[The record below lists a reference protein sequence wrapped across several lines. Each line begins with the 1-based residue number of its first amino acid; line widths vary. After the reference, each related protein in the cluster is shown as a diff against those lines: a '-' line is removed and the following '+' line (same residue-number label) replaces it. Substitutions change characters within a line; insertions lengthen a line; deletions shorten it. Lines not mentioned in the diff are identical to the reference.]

1 MKYKDIKE
9 GVGRITKQNQTVDV
23 GPNEISIQAAKF
35 GNKVDKDGRPAN
47 MKKKVKGSKTNVLFN
62 LGMSESVDNLYE
74 SVLYYRQMKEN
85 LGEIAQATEIY
96 VDMDGVLADFF
107 GEWAKLMKVDHFS
120 KIDKEHKI
128 GDALQ
133 AIRDTDNFWLNLPLL
148 PQAKQLLLVIKQ
160 IKGEYNICSSPLAD
174 DPNSEPHKR
183 EWIKKNLA
191 FFPPKEVI
199 ITSNKPEY
207 ATQQDGTPNIL
218 IDDFG
223 KNVNEWEAAGGTAF
237 KYKDHKFE
245 RTANAIKQ
253 HMQEP
258 VEESI
263 IVEHPAVILALYAA
277 GTTARELVKR
287 YGLKAVRQAL
297 DKLKNQK
304 KNIQKPAND
313 HGGYVDNMMSA
324 AKKTRTPAEI
334 ARAQQMNLPKEL
346 NRAKEWIRGASKE
359 YKAGKLSK
367 EDFTN
372 VMRYLRV
379 NFKKTTGKEL
389 PINDLLKLK
398 ESFDTQVDWEIDD
411 EMTQGDGEAYKAN
424 IGNKEVGIQYYF
436 EVIDAGGFPLSG
448 VDITFE
454 VNMTTKKTG
463 TGDASTIFGA
473 VVNHIKQF
481 INQHDEV
488 KAIEFSASKEQG
500 FSRTRLYSAMV
511 DKLSQGTDWINA
523 KTISKADN
531 SVENADVFKLIRRSA
546 VNDKMVGIDENVNL
560 QKEALNE
567 QLTRGDK
574 DTITSLYKQYKDEIQ
589 KDLQPLAARA
599 YDAAINDKPLSSSD
613 RRRVKDVYDQV
624 MPQLPSLVKLT
635 YSDMINRG
643 VDQLLNPA
651 ASQNTDTQKAK
662 PYDMPIQRD
671 IADLI
676 MQAYPEIKDI
686 WVTSDQYDIVGTKLK
701 NGPEVLKLQRQMKK
715 DGYPITV
722 DGKVGNKLKKLFK
735 HWLANV
741 IHYITND
748 YFKESVTE
756 NFAESLDK
764 LIVKADNGK
773 VFDISNLP
781 GTLQEKI
788 DSFKDS
794 IKKVYSKSKASVPS
808 FKFYLNNKLIGSSR
822 SIGNVYKKV
831 PGEDE
836 LDAIAKRMSQ
846 GQESIEENFADGKVK
861 GKSKPGRVKRS
872 GASCNGSVT
881 ELRAKAKKAS
891 GERAKM
897 YHWCANMKGGRG

>member
-1 MKYKDIKE
+1 MKYYDIKE

-62 LGMSESVDNLYE
+62 LGMTESVDNLYE

-133 AIRDTDNFWLNLPLL
+133 AIRDKDDFWLNLPLL
-148 PQAKQLLLVIKQ
+148 PQAKQLLSVIKQ

-191 FFPPKEVI
+191 FFPPKQVI

-223 KNVNEWEAAGGTAF
+223 KNVDAWEAAGGTAF

-258 VEESI
+258 VTEDNETNKKTQDAATQKAKPYDMPIRRDIADLIMQAYPERENIWVKSDQYG
-263 IVEHPAVILALYAA
+263 IV
-277 GTTARELVKR
+277 GT
-287 YGLKAVRQAL
+287 
-297 DKLKNQK
+297 KLKNGPDVLKLQRQLK
-304 KNIQKPAND
+304 KD
-313 HGGYVDNMMSA
+313 GY
-324 AKKTRTPAEI
+324 
-334 ARAQQMNLPKEL
+334 
-346 NRAKEWIRGASKE
+346 
-359 YKAGKLSK
+359 
-367 EDFTN
+367 
-372 VMRYLRV
+372 
-379 NFKKTTGKEL
+379 
-389 PINDLLKLK
+389 PINVDGEAGEKTDKMFKHWLGNVIYYIKHDYLGESVVK
-398 ESFDTQVDWEIDD
+398 EKVQPINEAFDTQVDWEMDD
-411 EMTQGDGEAYKAN
+411 DMTQGDGEAFKAN

-436 EVIDAGGFPLSG
+436 EVIDAGGFVVPGL
-448 VDITFE
+448 DITFE
-454 VNMTTKKTG
+454 VNGTTKKTG
-463 TGDASTIFGA
+463 GGDASTIFGA
-473 VVNHIKQF
+473 VINHIKQF
-481 INQHDEV
+481 INQHDEID
-488 KAIEFSASKEQG
+488 AIQFSASKEQG
-500 FSRTRLYSAMV
+500 LSRTRLYSAMV

-523 KTISKADN
+523 KTISKADK
-531 SVENADVFKLIRRSA
+531 SIKNADMFKLVRRSA
-546 VNDKMVGIDENVNL
+546 VNDKMVGIE
-560 QKEALNE
+560 
-567 QLTRGDK
+567 
-574 DTITSLYKQYKDEIQ
+574 
-589 KDLQPLAARA
+589 
-599 YDAAINDKPLSSSD
+599 
-613 RRRVKDVYDQV
+613 
-624 MPQLPSLVKLT
+624 
-635 YSDMINRG
+635 
-643 VDQLLNPA
+643 
-651 ASQNTDTQKAK
+651 
-662 PYDMPIQRD
+662 
-671 IADLI
+671 
-676 MQAYPEIKDI
+676 
-686 WVTSDQYDIVGTKLK
+686 
-701 NGPEVLKLQRQMKK
+701 
-715 DGYPITV
+715 
-722 DGKVGNKLKKLFK
+722 
-735 HWLANV
+735 
-741 IHYITND
+741 
-748 YFKESVTE
+748 E
-756 NFAESLDK
+756 NFADGNK

-808 FKFYLNNKLIGSSR
+808 FKFYLNDKFIGSMDH
-822 SIGNVYKKV
+822 IGNVYK
-831 PGEDE
+831 
-836 LDAIAKRMSQ
+836 
-846 GQESIEENFADGKVK
+846 ENFADGKKK
-861 GKSKPGRVKRS
+861 GKSRPGRVKRS

-881 ELRAKAKKAS
+881 ELRKKAKKAS

-897 YHWCANMKGGRG
+897 YHWCANMKSGRS

>member
-1 MKYKDIKE
+1 M
-9 GVGRITKQNQTVDV
+9 QHN
-23 GPNEISIQAAKF
+23 N
-35 GNKVDKDGRPAN
+35 
-47 MKKKVKGSKTNVLFN
+47 
-62 LGMSESVDNLYE
+62 
-74 SVLYYRQMKEN
+74 
-85 LGEIAQATEIY
+85 
-96 VDMDGVLADFF
+96 
-107 GEWAKLMKVDHFS
+107 
-120 KIDKEHKI
+120 
-128 GDALQ
+128 
-133 AIRDTDNFWLNLPLL
+133 
-148 PQAKQLLLVIKQ
+148 
-160 IKGEYNICSSPLAD
+160 
-174 DPNSEPHKR
+174 
-183 EWIKKNLA
+183 
-191 FFPPKEVI
+191 
-199 ITSNKPEY
+199 
-207 ATQQDGTPNIL
+207 GTPNIL
-218 IDDFG
+218 IDDYG
-223 KNVNEWEAAGGTAF
+223 VNINAWEAAGGIGF

-411 EMTQGDGEAYKAN
+411 DMTQGDGEAYKAN

-481 INQHDEV
+481 INQHDEID
-488 KAIEFSASKEQG
+488 AIEFSASKEQG

-651 ASQNTDTQKAK
+651 ASQNADTQKAK
-662 PYDMPIQRD
+662 PYDMPIR
-671 IADLI
+671 
-676 MQAYPEIKDI
+676 
-686 WVTSDQYDIVGTKLK
+686 
-701 NGPEVLKLQRQMKK
+701 
-715 DGYPITV
+715 
-722 DGKVGNKLKKLFK
+722 
-735 HWLANV
+735 
-741 IHYITND
+741 
-748 YFKESVTE
+748 
-756 NFAESLDK
+756 
-764 LIVKADNGK
+764 
-773 VFDISNLP
+773 
-781 GTLQEKI
+781 
-788 DSFKDS
+788 
-794 IKKVYSKSKASVPS
+794 
-808 FKFYLNNKLIGSSR
+808 
-822 SIGNVYKKV
+822 
-831 PGEDE
+831 
-836 LDAIAKRMSQ
+836 KRH
-846 GQESIEENFADGKVK
+846 
-861 GKSKPGRVKRS
+861 
-872 GASCNGSVT
+872 C
-881 ELRAKAKKAS
+881 
-891 GERAKM
+891 
-897 YHWCANMKGGRG
+897 